1 MAVKYLSD
9 LNLNKNELQL
19 ARIHNLATAPSANNS
34 EDHGLLYYDTGDD
47 KLYMWNGTAFID
59 VSGDI
64 KSVTSSTTSQITVAN
79 SNGPNP
85 AISAVLGTVTNN
97 STGLLKGDTVF
108 DYLYANAQRISVAG
122 TTNEVTVVTDNTD
135 TTKLQLGNTLTV
147 GLPDDVTIGND
158 LTVSGDLIVNG
169 STTTVNSTT
178 VTIDDPVF
186 TLGGDAAPT
195 SDDNKDRGI
204 EFRYHDGSTAK
215 LGFFGYDDSTGLFTF
230 LTTAANNSEVFSG
243 TKGGLDIGDIKL
255 SGSIKS
261 YGGATPADGQILIG
275 HSGHGDMRLATIGAG
290 AGIDITNGNGTI
302 SIAAEAASD
311 INAGIVELATTAEAL
326 AGSDSSKAVT
336 PAGLAARSFVG
347 TVGDGAATSIAVT
360 HNLTTRNVIVQLYDA
375 ATYDTV
381 ITDVVRTSSNVVTL
395 TFATAPTSNAIK
407 VLVTKID

>member
-19 ARIHNLATAPSANNS
+19 ARIHNLATAPSATNS
-34 EDHGLLYYDTGDD
+34 EDHGLLYYNTGDD
-47 KLYMWNGTAFID
+47 KLYMWDGTAFID

-64 KSVTSSTTSQITVAN
+64 KSVTSSTQNQITVTN
-79 SNGPNP
+79 PNGPNP
-85 AISAVLGTVTNN
+85 AISAVLGTVANN
-97 STGLLKGDTVF
+97 SNGLLKGHTVF
-108 DYLYANAQRISVAG
+108 DYLYADAQRISVAG
-122 TTNEVTVVTDNTD
+122 TTNEVTVVTNNTD

-186 TLGGDAAPT
+186 TLGGDTAPT

-243 TKGGLDIGDIKL
+243 TKGGLDIGNIKL

-261 YGGATPADGQILIG
+261 YDGATPAAGQILIG

-290 AGIDITNGNGTI
+290 AGIDITNGGGSI

-311 INAGIVELATTAEAL
+311 TNAGIVELATTVEAL
-326 AGSDSSKAVT
+326 AGSDNSRAVT

-347 TVGDGAATSIAVT
+347 TVGDGSATSIAVS
-360 HNLTTRNVIVQLYDA
+360 HNLTTRNVIVQLYDT

-395 TFATAPTSNAIK
+395 TFATAPTSNAIR

>member
-19 ARIHNLATAPSANNS
+19 ARVHNLATAPGATNS
-34 EDHGLLYYDTGDD
+34 EDHGLLYYNTGDD

-64 KSVTSSTTSQITVAN
+64 KSVTSSTTQQITVAN
-79 SNGPNP
+79 SGGPNP
-85 AISAVLGTVTNN
+85 AISAVLGTVATNSN
-97 STGLLKGDTVF
+97 GLLKGSTVF
-108 DYLYANAQRISVAG
+108 DYLYANAQKITVAG
-122 TTNEVTVVTDNTD
+122 TANETTVVTDNTD
-135 TTKLQLGNTLTV
+135 NTKLQLGNTLTI

-186 TLGGDAAPT
+186 TLGGDTAPA

-204 EFRYHDGSTAK
+204 EFRYHDGTAAR

-243 TKGGLDIGDIKL
+243 TKGGLDIGNIKL

-261 YGGATPADGQILIG
+261 YDGVTPAAGQILVG
-275 HSGHGDMRLATIGAG
+275 HSAQGDMQLATITAG
-290 AGIDITNGNGTI
+290 SGIVVTNGDGA
-302 SIAAEAASD
+302 IAIGAESASAT
-311 INAGIVELATTAEAL
+311 NAGIVELATTAEAL
-326 AGSDSSKAVT
+326 AGADTTRAVT

-347 TVGDGAATSIAVT
+347 TVGDGSATTINVS
-360 HNLTTRNVIVQLYDA
+360 HGLSTRNVIVQLYDA
-375 ATYDTV
+375 ATFDTV
-381 ITDVVRTSSNVVTL
+381 ITDVVRTTSAMVTL

-407 VLVTKID
+407 VLITKID

>member
-122 TTNEVTVVTDNTD
+122 TTNEVTVVTNNTD
-135 TTKLQLGNTLTV
+135 TAKLQLGNTLTV

-261 YGGATPADGQILIG
+261 YDGATPADGQILIG

>member
-19 ARIHNLATAPSANNS
+19 ARIHNLATAPSATNS
-34 EDHGLLYYDTGDD
+34 EDHGLLYYNTGDD
-47 KLYMWNGTAFID
+47 KLYMWDGTAFID

-64 KSVTSSTTSQITVAN
+64 KSVTSATTDQITITN
-79 SNGPNP
+79 SSGPNP
-85 AISAVLGTVTNN
+85 AISAVLGTVAIN
-97 STGLLKGDTVF
+97 SNGLLKGSTVF
-108 DYLYANAQRISVAG
+108 DYLYANAQKI
-122 TTNEVTVVTDNTD
+122 TVVGTANETTVATNNSDN
-135 TTKLQLGNTLTV
+135 TKLQLGDTLTI

-158 LTVSGDLIVNG
+158 LTVTGDLIVNG

-186 TLGGDAAPT
+186 TLGGDTAPA

-204 EFRYHDGSTAK
+204 EFRYHDGSSAK

-261 YGGATPADGQILIG
+261 YDGATPAAGQILIG
-275 HSGHGDMRLATIGAG
+275 HSGHGDMRLATIGEG
-290 AGIDITNGNGTI
+290 PGIDITNGDGFITI
-302 SIAAEAASD
+302 GAEVATDA
-311 INAGIVELATTAEAL
+311 NAGVVELATTAEAL
-326 AGSDSSKAVT
+326 AGSDNTKAVT
-336 PAGLAARSFVG
+336 PARLAARSFVG
-347 TVGDGAATSIAVT
+347 TVGNGSATSITVT
-360 HNLTTRNVIVQLYDA
+360 HNLNTRNVIVQLYDA

-381 ITDVVRTSSNVVTL
+381 ITDVVRTNNTTVTL

-407 VLVTKID
+407 VLITKID

>member
-261 YGGATPADGQILIG
+261 YDGATPADGQILIG

>member
-19 ARIHNLATAPSANNS
+19 ARVHNLATAPSATNS

-47 KLYMWNGTAFID
+47 KLYMWDGTAFID

-64 KSVTSSTTSQITVAN
+64 KSVTSATTDQITIAN
-79 SNGPNP
+79 SGGPNP
-85 AISAVLGTVTNN
+85 AISAVLGTVASN
-97 STGLLKGDTVF
+97 SNGLLKGSTVF
-108 DYLYANAQRISVAG
+108 DYLYANAQKITVAG
-122 TTNEVTVVTDNTD
+122 TANETTVVTNNSDN
-135 TTKLQLGNTLTV
+135 TKLQLGNTLTI

-204 EFRYHDGSTAK
+204 EFRYHDGTNAK

-261 YGGATPADGQILIG
+261 YDGATPAAGQILIG
-275 HSGHGDMRLATIGAG
+275 HTGQGDMRLATITQGP
-290 AGIDITNGNGTI
+290 GIDVTNGNGAITI
-302 SIAAEAASD
+302 GAETATTT
-311 INAGIVELATTAEAL
+311 NPGIVELATTAEAL
-326 AGSDSSKAVT
+326 AGSDTARAVT

-347 TVGDGAATSIAVT
+347 TVGDGSATSIVVT
-360 HNLTTRNVIVQLYDA
+360 HNLSTRNVIVQLYDA

-381 ITDVVRTSSNVVTL
+381 ITDVVRTTSSAVTL

-407 VLVTKID
+407 VLITRID

>member
-19 ARIHNLATAPSANNS
+19 ARVHNLATAPGATNS
-34 EDHGLLYYDTGDD
+34 EDHGLLYYNTGDD

-64 KSVTSSTTSQITVAN
+64 KSVTSSTTDQITVAN
-79 SNGPNP
+79 SGGPNP
-85 AISAVLGTVTNN
+85 IISAVLGTVATNSN
-97 STGLLKGDTVF
+97 GLLKGSTVF
-108 DYLYANAQRISVAG
+108 DYLYANAQKITVAG
-122 TTNEVTVVTDNTD
+122 TANETTVVTDNTD
-135 TTKLQLGNTLTV
+135 NTKLQLGNTLTI

-186 TLGGDAAPT
+186 TLGGDTAPA

-204 EFRYHDGSTAK
+204 EFRYHDGTAAR

-243 TKGGLDIGDIKL
+243 TKGSLDIGNIKL

-261 YGGATPADGQILIG
+261 YDGVTPAAGQILVG
-275 HSGHGDMRLATIGAG
+275 HSAQGDMQLATITAG
-290 AGIDITNGNGTI
+290 SGIVVTNGDGA
-302 SIAAEAASD
+302 IAIGAESASAT
-311 INAGIVELATTAEAL
+311 NAGIVELATTAEAL
-326 AGSDSSKAVT
+326 AGADTTRAVT

-347 TVGDGAATSIAVT
+347 TVGDGSATTINVS
-360 HNLTTRNVIVQLYDA
+360 HGLSTRNVIVQLYDA
-375 ATYDTV
+375 ATFDTV
-381 ITDVVRTSSNVVTL
+381 ITDVVRTTSAVVTL

-407 VLVTKID
+407 VLITRID

>member
-19 ARIHNLATAPSANNS
+19 ARIHNLATAPSATNS
-34 EDHGLLYYDTGDD
+34 EDHGLLYYNTGDD
-47 KLYMWNGTAFID
+47 KLYMWDGTAFID

-64 KSVTSSTTSQITVAN
+64 KSVTSSTQNQITVTN
-79 SNGPNP
+79 PNGPNP
-85 AISAVLGTVTNN
+85 AISAVLGTVANN
-97 STGLLKGDTVF
+97 SNGLLKGHTVF
-108 DYLYANAQRISVAG
+108 DYLYADAQRISVAG
-122 TTNEVTVVTDNTD
+122 TTNEVTVVTNNAD

-158 LTVSGDLIVNG
+158 LTVNGDLIVNG

-186 TLGGDAAPT
+186 TLGGDTAPT

-243 TKGGLDIGDIKL
+243 TKGGLDIGNIKL

-261 YGGATPADGQILIG
+261 YDGATPAAGQILIG

-290 AGIDITNGNGTI
+290 PGIDITNGDGAITI
-302 SIAAEAASD
+302 GAEAASD
-311 INAGIVELATTAEAL
+311 TNAGIVELATTVEAL
-326 AGSDSSKAVT
+326 AGSDNSRAVT

-347 TVGDGAATSIAVT
+347 TVGDGSATSIAVS
-360 HNLTTRNVIVQLYDA
+360 HNLTTRNVIVQLYDT

-395 TFATAPTSNAIK
+395 TFATAPTSNAIR

>member
-19 ARIHNLATAPSANNS
+19 ARVHNLATAPSATNS

-47 KLYMWNGTAFID
+47 KLYMWDGTAFID

-64 KSVTSSTTSQITVAN
+64 KSVTSATTDQITIAN
-79 SNGPNP
+79 SGGPNP
-85 AISAVLGTVTNN
+85 AISAVLGTVASN
-97 STGLLKGDTVF
+97 SNGLLKGSTVF
-108 DYLYANAQRISVAG
+108 DYLYANAQKITVAG
-122 TTNEVTVVTDNTD
+122 TANETTVVTNNSDN
-135 TTKLQLGNTLTV
+135 TKLQLGNTLTI

-204 EFRYHDGSTAK
+204 EFRYHDGTNAK

-243 TKGGLDIGDIKL
+243 TKGGLDIGNIKL

-261 YGGATPADGQILIG
+261 YDGQTPQAGQILIG
-275 HSGHGDMRLATIGAG
+275 HGGHGDMSLATITEGP
-290 AGIDITNGNGTI
+290 GIDITNGNGTLAI
-302 SIAAEAASD
+302 GAEDATTS
-311 INAGIVELATTAEAL
+311 NKGIVELATEAEAL
-326 AGSDSSKAVT
+326 AGSDTARVVT

-347 TVGDGAATSIAVT
+347 TVGDGSATSIVVT
-360 HNLTTRNVIVQLYDA
+360 HNLSTRNVIVQLYDA

-381 ITDVVRTSSNVVTL
+381 ITDVVRTTSSAVTL

-407 VLVTKID
+407 VLITRID

>member
-19 ARIHNLATAPSANNS
+19 ARVHNLATAPGATNS
-34 EDHGLLYYDTGDD
+34 EDHGLLYYNTGDD

-64 KSVTSSTTSQITVAN
+64 KSVTSSTTDQITVAN
-79 SNGPNP
+79 SGGPNP
-85 AISAVLGTVTNN
+85 IISAVLGTVATNSN
-97 STGLLKGDTVF
+97 GLLKGSTVF
-108 DYLYANAQRISVAG
+108 DYLYANAQKITVAG
-122 TTNEVTVVTDNTD
+122 TANETTVVTDNTD
-135 TTKLQLGNTLTV
+135 NTKLQLGNTLTI

-169 STTTVNSTT
+169 ATTTVNSTT

-186 TLGGDAAPT
+186 TLGGDTAPA

-204 EFRYHDGSTAK
+204 EFRYHDGTAAR

-243 TKGGLDIGDIKL
+243 TKGSLDIGNIKL

-261 YGGATPADGQILIG
+261 YDGVTPAAGQILVG
-275 HSGHGDMRLATIGAG
+275 HSAQGDMQLATITAG
-290 AGIDITNGNGTI
+290 SGIVVTNGDGA
-302 SIAAEAASD
+302 IAIGAESASAT
-311 INAGIVELATTAEAL
+311 NAGIVELATTAEAL
-326 AGSDSSKAVT
+326 AGADTTRAVT

-347 TVGDGAATSIAVT
+347 TVGDGSATTINVS
-360 HNLTTRNVIVQLYDA
+360 HGLSTRNVIVQLYDA
-375 ATYDTV
+375 ATFDTV
-381 ITDVVRTSSNVVTL
+381 ITDVVRTTSAMVTL

-407 VLVTKID
+407 VLITKID

>member
-19 ARIHNLATAPSANNS
+19 ARVHNLATAPGATNS
-34 EDHGLLYYDTGDD
+34 EDHGLLYYNTGDD

-64 KSVTSSTTSQITVAN
+64 KSVTSSTTQQITVAN
-79 SNGPNP
+79 SGGPNP
-85 AISAVLGTVTNN
+85 AISAVLGTVATNSN
-97 STGLLKGDTVF
+97 GLLKGSTVF
-108 DYLYANAQRISVAG
+108 DYLYANAQKITVAG
-122 TTNEVTVVTDNTD
+122 TANETTVVTDNTD
-135 TTKLQLGNTLTV
+135 NTKLQLGNTLTI

-169 STTTVNSTT
+169 ATTTVNSTT

-186 TLGGDAAPT
+186 TLGGDTAPA

-204 EFRYHDGSTAK
+204 EFRYHDGTAAR

-243 TKGGLDIGDIKL
+243 TKGSLDIGNIKL

-261 YGGATPADGQILIG
+261 YDGVTPAAGQILVG
-275 HSGHGDMRLATIGAG
+275 HSAQGDMQLATITAG
-290 AGIDITNGNGTI
+290 SGIVVTNGDGA
-302 SIAAEAASD
+302 IAIGAESASAT
-311 INAGIVELATTAEAL
+311 NAGIVELATTAEAL
-326 AGSDSSKAVT
+326 AGADTTRAVT

-347 TVGDGAATSIAVT
+347 TVGDGSATTINVS
-360 HNLTTRNVIVQLYDA
+360 HGLSTRNVIVQLYDA
-375 ATYDTV
+375 ATFDTV
-381 ITDVVRTSSNVVTL
+381 ITDVVRTTSAMVTL

-407 VLVTKID
+407 VLITKID

>member
-19 ARIHNLATAPSANNS
+19 ARVHNLATAPSATNS

-47 KLYMWNGTAFID
+47 KLYMWDGTAFID

-64 KSVTSSTTSQITVAN
+64 KSVTSATTDQITVAN
-79 SNGPNP
+79 SGGPNP
-85 AISAVLGTVTNN
+85 AISAVIGTVANN
-97 STGLLKGDTVF
+97 SNGLLKGSTVF
-108 DYLYANAQRISVAG
+108 DYLYADAQRITVAG
-122 TTNEVTVVTDNTD
+122 TANETTVVTNNTD
-135 TTKLQLGNTLTV
+135 NTKLQLGNTLTI
-147 GLPDDVTIGND
+147 GLPNDVTIGND

-186 TLGGDAAPT
+186 TLGGDTAPA

-204 EFRYHDGSTAK
+204 EFRYHDGTAAK

-261 YGGATPADGQILIG
+261 YDGATPATGQILIG
-275 HSGHGDMRLATIGAG
+275 HSGHGDMRLATITAG
-290 AGIDITNGNGTI
+290 PGIDVTNGDGAITI
-302 SIAAEAASD
+302 GAESASAT
-311 INAGIVELATTAEAL
+311 NAGIVELATTAEAL
-326 AGSDSSKAVT
+326 AGADTTRAVT

-347 TVGDGAATSIAVT
+347 TVGDGSATSIQVS
-360 HNLTTRNVIVQLYDA
+360 HGLSTRNVIVQLYDA

-381 ITDVVRTSSNVVTL
+381 ITDVVRTTSAVVTL

-407 VLVTKID
+407 VLITKID

>member
-19 ARIHNLATAPSANNS
+19 ARIHNLATAPSATNS
-34 EDHGLLYYDTGDD
+34 EDHGLLYYNTGDD
-47 KLYMWNGTAFID
+47 KLYMWDGTAFID

-64 KSVTSSTTSQITVAN
+64 KSVTSSTQNQITVTN
-79 SNGPNP
+79 PNGPNP
-85 AISAVLGTVTNN
+85 AISAVLGTVATNSN
-97 STGLLKGDTVF
+97 GLLKGHTVF
-108 DYLYANAQRISVAG
+108 DYLYADAQRISVAG
-122 TTNEVTVVTDNTD
+122 TTNEVTVVTNNTD
-135 TTKLQLGNTLTV
+135 TAKLQLGNTLTV

-186 TLGGDAAPT
+186 TLGGDTAPT

-243 TKGGLDIGDIKL
+243 TKGGLDIGNIKL

-261 YGGATPADGQILIG
+261 YDGATPADGQILIG
-275 HSGHGDMRLATIGAG
+275 HSGQGDMRLATIGAG
-290 AGIDITNGNGTI
+290 AGIDITNGGGSI

-311 INAGIVELATTAEAL
+311 TNAGIVELATTVEAL
-326 AGSDSSKAVT
+326 AGSDNSRAVT

-347 TVGDGAATSIAVT
+347 TVGDGSATSIAVT

>member
-19 ARIHNLATAPSANNS
+19 ARIHNLATAPSATNS

-47 KLYMWNGTAFID
+47 KLYMWDGAAFID

-64 KSVTSSTTSQITVAN
+64 KSVTSSTTGQITVAN
-79 SNGPNP
+79 SSGPNP
-85 AISAVLGTVTNN
+85 AISAVLGTVANN
-97 STGLLKGDTVF
+97 SNGLLKGDTVF
-108 DYLYANAQRISVAG
+108 DYLYANTQRITVAG
-122 TTNEVTVVTDNTD
+122 TTNETTVVTDNTD
-135 TTKLQLGNTLTV
+135 NTKLQLGNTLTI

-186 TLGGDAAPT
+186 TLGGDTAPT

-204 EFRYHDGSTAK
+204 EFRYHDGSAAR

-261 YGGATPADGQILIG
+261 YDGATPAAGQILIG
-275 HSGHGDMRLATIGAG
+275 HAGQGDMRLATITAG
-290 AGIDITNGNGTI
+290 PGIDVTNGDASITI
-302 SIAAEAASD
+302 GAETATDA
-311 INAGIVELATTAEAL
+311 NAGVVELATTAEAL
-326 AGSDSSKAVT
+326 AGTDTTRAVT

-360 HNLTTRNVIVQLYDA
+360 HNLSTINVIVQLYDT

-395 TFATAPTSNAIK
+395 TFATAPTSNAIR
-407 VLVTKID
+407 VLVIKID

>member
-19 ARIHNLATAPSANNS
+19 TRIHNLATAPGATNND
-34 EDHGLLYYDTGDD
+34 DHGLLYYNTGDD

-64 KSVTSSTTSQITVAN
+64 KSVASATTDQITVAN
-79 SNGPNP
+79 PTGPNP
-85 AISAVLGTVTNN
+85 VISAVLGTVAGN
-97 STGLLKGDTVF
+97 SNGLLKGLTVF
-108 DYLYANAQRISVAG
+108 DYLYADPQRITVAG
-122 TTNEVTVVTDNTD
+122 TANETTVVTNNTNNN
-135 TTKLQLGNTLTV
+135 KLQLGNTLTI

-204 EFRYHDGSTAK
+204 EFRYHDGTNAK

-243 TKGGLDIGDIKL
+243 TKGSLDIGDIKL

-261 YGGATPADGQILIG
+261 YDGQAPQAGQILIG
-275 HSGHGDMRLATIGAG
+275 HGGHGDMRLATITEGP
-290 AGIDITNGNGTI
+290 GIDITNGNGTLAI
-302 SIAAEAASD
+302 GAETASAT
-311 INAGIVELATTAEAL
+311 NPGIVELATEAEAL
-326 AGSDSSKAVT
+326 AGADTGRAVT

-347 TVGDGAATSIAVT
+347 VVGDGSATSIVVT
-360 HNLTTRNVIVQLYDA
+360 HSLNTRNVIVQLYDA

-381 ITDVVRTSSNVVTL
+381 ITDVVRTNNTTVTL
-395 TFATAPTSNAIK
+395 TFATAPTSNAIR
-407 VLVTKID
+407 VLITKID

>member
-19 ARIHNLATAPSANNS
+19 ARVHNLATAPSATNS

-47 KLYMWNGTAFID
+47 KLYMWDGTAFID

-64 KSVTSSTTSQITVAN
+64 KSVTSATTDQITIAN
-79 SNGPNP
+79 SGGPNP
-85 AISAVLGTVTNN
+85 AISAVLGTVASN
-97 STGLLKGDTVF
+97 SNGLLKGSTVF
-108 DYLYANAQRISVAG
+108 DYLYANAQKITVAG
-122 TTNEVTVVTDNTD
+122 TANETTVVTNNSDN
-135 TTKLQLGNTLTV
+135 TKLQLGNTLTI

-204 EFRYHDGSTAK
+204 EFRYHDGTNAK

-261 YGGATPADGQILIG
+261 YDGATPAAGQILIG
-275 HSGHGDMRLATIGAG
+275 HTGQGDMRLATITQGP
-290 AGIDITNGNGTI
+290 GIDVTNGNGAITI
-302 SIAAEAASD
+302 GAETATTT
-311 INAGIVELATTAEAL
+311 NPGIVELATEAEAL
-326 AGSDSSKAVT
+326 AGSDTARAVT

-347 TVGDGAATSIAVT
+347 TVGDGSATSIVVT
-360 HNLTTRNVIVQLYDA
+360 HNLSTRNVIVQLYDA

-381 ITDVVRTSSNVVTL
+381 ITDVVRTTSSAVTL

-407 VLVTKID
+407 VLITRID